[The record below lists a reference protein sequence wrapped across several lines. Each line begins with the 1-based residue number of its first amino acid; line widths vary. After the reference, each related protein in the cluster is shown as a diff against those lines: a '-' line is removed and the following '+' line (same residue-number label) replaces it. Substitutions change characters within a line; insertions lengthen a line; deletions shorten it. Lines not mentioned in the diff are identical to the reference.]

1 LSPAVP
7 LPRWK
12 VQDFLTGF
20 TFGWLRIRF
29 ISGKKDAKIGGVQM
43 RGEGLLFDGQ
53 SGRFF
58 HVYSE
63 KGKVVIEKQP
73 CRHEHSIT
81 AVAGV

>member
-1 LSPAVP
+1 M
-7 LPRWK
+7 
-12 VQDFLTGF
+12 
-20 TFGWLRIRF
+20 IRF
-29 ISGKKDAKIGGVQM
+29 TSRKKDPKIGGVEM

-63 KGKVVIEKQP
+63 KGKVIVEEQP
-73 CRHEHSIT
+73 CQHEHSIT

>member
-1 LSPAVP
+1 MI
-7 LPRWK
+7 K
-12 VQDFLTGF
+12 
-20 TFGWLRIRF
+20 F
-29 ISGKKDAKIGGVQM
+29 IQGKEDPKIGGVKM

-63 KGKVVIEKQP
+63 KGKVIIEKQP
-73 CRHEHSIT
+73 CQHEHPIM

>member
-1 LSPAVP
+1 M
-7 LPRWK
+7 
-12 VQDFLTGF
+12 
-20 TFGWLRIRF
+20 
-29 ISGKKDAKIGGVQM
+29 GGVDM

-63 KGKVVIEKQP
+63 KGKVIVEKQP
-73 CRHEHSIT
+73 CQHDHSIT